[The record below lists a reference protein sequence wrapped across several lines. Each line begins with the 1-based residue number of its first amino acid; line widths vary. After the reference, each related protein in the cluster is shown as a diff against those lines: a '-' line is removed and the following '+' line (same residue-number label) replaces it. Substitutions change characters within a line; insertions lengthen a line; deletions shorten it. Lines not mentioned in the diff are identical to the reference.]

1 MKNSKNKTVLLTGA
15 SRGIGKAINKM
26 LLKEGYKVLAPGRSE
41 LDLSDKI
48 SVNEYLMSINDT
60 RIDILIN
67 NAGIN
72 MPQNTGEISEEAIE
86 DTISINLVSPIR
98 LVNGEVIGM
107 KKRKW
112 GRIVSIASIFGHVAR
127 TRQILYS
134 ATKHG
139 IIGMTKALALELGQ
153 YNILVN
159 SVSPGFTDTDL
170 TRRNTPEKNREITRG
185 IPLNRFATASE
196 IAETVKFLIS
206 DKNTYINGTDIII
219 DGGFICG

>member
-1 MKNSKNKTVLLTGA
+1 
-15 SRGIGKAINKM
+15 
-26 LLKEGYKVLAPGRSE
+26 
-41 LDLSDKI
+41 
-48 SVNEYLMSINDT
+48 
-60 RIDILIN
+60 
-67 NAGIN
+67 
-72 MPQNTGEISEEAIE
+72 
-86 DTISINLVSPIR
+86 
-98 LVNGEVIGM
+98 M